1 MQLLHKV
8 ARQCEIAEALPLAEL
23 LQPLTT
29 AHCVVRR
36 LAFVRMITVEQAAQL
51 RLSEAAAATQA
62 AATVADL
69 LIAIAVAAVL
79 HAAARVAVRA
89 ATAALA
95 ALAVVVEAIVEEASA
110 EVDLVAVE
118 VPAEVE
124 ALQAEVAAVAVVKNG
139 DHRLERWLSFRTN
152 LSNLI

>member
-62 AATVADL
+62 AHPAADTAPAATVAAAPPHTVAAAAQADT
-69 LIAIAVAAVL
+69 AAAVAAA
-79 HAAARVAVRA
+79 H
-89 ATAALA
+89 T
-95 ALAVVVEAIVEEASA
+95 
-110 EVDLVAVE
+110 
-118 VPAEVE
+118 
-124 ALQAEVAAVAVVKNG
+124 VAAVT
-139 DHRLERWLSFRTN
+139 DRISSFFTRIP
-152 LSNLI
+152 LC